1 MTWILIAAAAP
12 LLYAIA
18 NHTDKYLIER
28 YFKGGEVGS
37 FIIFSS
43 VFSILILPFIA
54 FFRPEV
60 LSFGITNSL
69 ILLGNGCLIV
79 FSLILYF
86 YALGEDE
93 ASVVIPFYQTIPI
106 FSYILAFFILHEKLN
121 LIQIIASLA
130 IITGAFILSFRLED
144 GVYKFRKKVVIYM
157 LTASLLYAINGVI
170 FKMVAVDAGFWASTF
185 WEQSGKVILGIL
197 IFIFIR
203 SYREQF
209 IHVLKMNK
217 ASILSLN
224 LMNESVTLS
233 ADLLLAFASLLAPI
247 ALVMTMNS
255 FQPFFVLVIGI
266 IMAILFPRHFK
277 ESLSK
282 KHLIQKILAIALIIA
297 GSIIIGIYEI

>member
-1 MTWILIAAAAP
+1 MLWILIAAAAP

-43 VFSILILPFIA
+43 VFSIFVIPFIA
-54 FFRPEV
+54 FFNPDV
-60 LSFGITNSL
+60 LSFGLWNSL

-106 FSYILAFFILHEKLN
+106 FSYVLAFFVLHEKLN
-121 LIQIIASLA
+121 YLQIIASLA
-130 IITGAFILSFRLED
+130 VICGAFILSFRLED

-157 LTASLLYAINGVI
+157 LGASFFYAVNGVI
-170 FKMVAVDAGFWASTF
+170 FKMVAIDAGFWASTF

-197 IFIFIR
+197 IFTLIKT
-203 SYREQF
+203 YRQQF
-209 IHVLKMNK
+209 IQVLKMNK
-217 ASILSLN
+217 LSILSLN

-255 FQPFFVLVIGI
+255 FQPFFVLLIGI
-266 IMAILFPRHFK
+266 ILAIVAPEYFK

-282 KHLIQKILAIALIIA
+282 KHLIQKILAITLIIV

>member
-1 MTWILIAAAAP
+1 MTWILIAAVAP

-43 VFSILILPFIA
+43 VFSIIIIPFIA
-54 FFRPEV
+54 FFNPDV
-60 LSFGITNSL
+60 LSFGFSNSL
-69 ILLGNGCLIV
+69 ILLGNGCLLV

-106 FSYILAFFILHEKLN
+106 FSYILAFFILGERLN
-121 LIQIIASLA
+121 LIQIIAALTV
-130 IITGAFILSFRLED
+130 ILGAFILSFRLED

-157 LTASLLYAINGVI
+157 LTASFLFAVNGVI
-170 FKMVAVDAGFWASTF
+170 FKMVAIDAGFWASTF
-185 WEQSGKVILGIL
+185 WEQSGKILLGIL
-197 IFIFIR
+197 IFIFIK
-203 SYREQF
+203 SYRQQF
-209 IHVLKMNK
+209 IQVLKMNK
-217 ASILSLN
+217 ASVLSLN
-224 LMNESVTLS
+224 LANESVTLS

-255 FQPFFVLVIGI
+255 FQPFFVLAIGI
-266 IMAILFPRHFK
+266 IMALIAPKYFK

-282 KHLIQKILAIALIIA
+282 KHLVQKILAIALIIA
-297 GSIIIGIYEI
+297 GSIIIGMYEI

>member
-43 VFSILILPFIA
+43 VFSIIIIPFIA
-54 FFRPEV
+54 FFKPDV
-60 LSFGITNSL
+60 LSFGFFNSA
-69 ILLGNGCLIV
+69 ILLVNGCLIV

-106 FSYILAFFILHEKLN
+106 FSYILAFFILGEKLGVM
-121 LIQIIASLA
+121 QIIASLA
-130 IITGAFILSFRLED
+130 IILGAFILSFRLED
-144 GVYKFRKKVVIYM
+144 GVYKFRKKVVFFM
-157 LTASLLYAINGVI
+157 LSASFLYALNGVI
-170 FKMVAVDAGFWASTF
+170 FKMVAIDAGFWESTF

-197 IFIFIR
+197 IFAFIR
-203 SYREQF
+203 SYRQQF
-209 IHVLKMNK
+209 LQVLKMNK
-217 ASILSLN
+217 ASVMSLN
-224 LMNESVTLS
+224 ILNESVVLS

-247 ALVMTMNS
+247 ALVMTVNS
-255 FQPFFVLVIGI
+255 FQPLFVLVIGI
-266 IMAILFPRHFK
+266 IMALLAPKYFK

-297 GSIIIGIYEI
+297 GSIIIGMYEV